1 MNRKDSGGGRVTQAD
16 HLISFHLTFMATGDK
31 DHAAETQDASNPMQ
45 ADPKQ
50 ISGKEVQSGEDL
62 KAYAKRQAENLR
74 LRS

>member
-1 MNRKDSGGGRVTQAD
+1 
-16 HLISFHLTFMATGDK
+16 MATGDK
-31 DHAAETQDASNPMQ
+31 DHAAETQNATNPMQ

-62 KAYAKRQAENLR
+62 KTYAKRQAENLR